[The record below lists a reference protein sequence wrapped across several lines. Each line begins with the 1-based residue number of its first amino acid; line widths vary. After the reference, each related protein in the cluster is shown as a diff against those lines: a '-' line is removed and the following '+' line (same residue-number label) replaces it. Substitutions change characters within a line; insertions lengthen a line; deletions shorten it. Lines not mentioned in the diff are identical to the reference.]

1 MHVAYLLNTGGH
13 ARRHRE
19 AFARIFDSDLEPN
32 RKYLGFSLF
41 AMEFRNLSLSL
52 SLDLPT
58 RSRACERDRERERK
72 RVGVQRRRI
81 SRVETSSSPLCRDDG
96 DPETW
101 ITVAGG
107 PGRAE

>member
-52 SLDLPT
+52 SL
-58 RSRACERDRERERK
+58 SIYQRDRAREREIERERK

>member
-52 SLDLPT
+52 SLS
-58 RSRACERDRERERK
+58 RSTNEIARERER
-72 RVGVQRRRI
+72 
-81 SRVETSSSPLCRDDG
+81 
-96 DPETW
+96 
-101 ITVAGG
+101 
-107 PGRAE
+107 